1 MAYDDELE
9 MFLAQAQDPK
19 EKQFAEALR
28 NNRRQGDAFS
38 LSTIPEIANF
48 GSNVNERGAT
58 ALARAN
64 EVSDQ
69 ATDFDRDLYRDAEQF
84 AQRAAETDIEYKRRL
99 DDDLAELEAT
109 ITEAQVKRDSLN
121 SGVDFF
127 GLFETEEEERAEQK
141 LDLLLEAREKLVKRG
156 ATR

>member
-1 MAYDDELE
+1 MKS
-9 MFLAQAQDPK
+9 PI
-19 EKQFAEALR
+19 KQQIL
-28 NNRRQGDAFS
+28 
-38 LSTIPEIANF
+38 TVIC
-48 GSNVNERGAT
+48 
-58 ALARAN
+58 
-64 EVSDQ
+64 
-69 ATDFDRDLYRDAEQF
+69 
-84 AQRAAETDIEYKRRL
+84 TDIEYKRRL